1 MATSFHSC
9 AQCPVVRHLGPD
21 DSRPNRIR
29 RHAMSSELHGNA
41 LRRYHHL
48 DLRYGI
54 EGMPSI
60 AQPIAAIEVT
70 FTIRP

>member
-1 MATSFHSC
+1 MW
-9 AQCPVVRHLGPD
+9 
-21 DSRPNRIR
+21 
-29 RHAMSSELHGNA
+29 SELHGNA
-41 LRRYHHL
+41 LRQYHHL

-60 AQPIAAIEVT
+60 AQPIAAIEMT